1 MGTRYQG
8 TPAEVRALDAFVK
21 LVRAADS
28 VASRIHRH
36 LDVSQLTASQFGVLE
51 AIHHLGPLT
60 QRELAAKLLKSGGNM
75 TLVIDNLEKRQLV
88 KRNRQTDDRRC
99 ILVQLTDR
107 GRALIQEV
115 FPRHVAAVVQDMS
128 VLSAAEQEELGR
140 LCRRLGKQEQ

>member
-8 TPAEVRALDAFVK
+8 TPVEVRALDAYIK

-28 VASRIHRH
+28 VSSRIHRH
-36 LDVSQLTASQFGVLE
+36 LDAAQLTASQFGALE
-51 AIHHLGPLT
+51 AIYHLGPLT

-88 KRNRQTDDRRC
+88 KRDRQINDRRC
-99 ILVQLTDR
+99 IQVQLTEQ
-107 GRALIQEV
+107 GRALIEAV
-115 FPRHVAAVVQDMS
+115 FPRHVAAVVEEMS
-128 VLSAAEQEELGR
+128 LLSAAEQEELGR